1 VRLSTLLGIA
11 AVVLGVLVAVALVL
25 LARSALILIAIAL
38 FLAIALNP
46 AVEFFQRLGFGRGS
60 AVAAVY
66 LLALLVFV
74 LLGLVL
80 IPPLVDQITK
90 FIQSLPGLVNDLT
103 KGRGPLGF
111 LERKYHVVEK
121 VQNATKGVSASK
133 LTGDAAPALSIL
145 KGLATSLVGLF
156 VIAFMTLFMLLEG
169 PEWRARVT
177 GALPSA
183 RRPQIERIGSGVY
196 RSVSGFVTGNLIASL
211 IAGAYSGVILLV
223 AGVPYALPLALFVV
237 FIELIPFI
245 GPLVVTVLLTL
256 IAFTSSVVTGLVVFG
271 LLGVY
276 HLIEGHTLRPLIY
289 GHALKLSPL
298 SIIAAIL
305 IGTEVAGILGA
316 LAAIPVAGSI
326 QVILTELLDA
336 RREAPEATAAASGTA
351 GGP

>member
-1 VRLSTLLGIA
+1 M
-11 AVVLGVLVAVALVL
+11 LGVLVAVALVL
-25 LARSALILIAIAL
+25 LARSALVLIAIAL

-46 AVEFFQRLGFGRGS
+46 AVVFFQRRGLGRGL

-66 LLALLVFV
+66 LLALLIFV
-74 LLGLVL
+74 LVGLVL
-80 IPPLVDQITK
+80 IPPLVDEVTR
-90 FIQSLPGLVNDLT
+90 FIQSLPHLVSDLT
-103 KGRGPLGF
+103 KGKGPFGF

-121 VQNATKGVSASK
+121 VRSATKGVSASK

-145 KGLATSLVGLF
+145 KGVATSLIGAV

-169 PEWRARVT
+169 PDWRVRIS
-177 GALPSA
+177 GALPVD
-183 RRPQIERIGSGVY
+183 RRAQIERVGSGVY

-211 IAGAYSGVILLV
+211 VAGVYSAVILL
-223 AGVPYALPLALFVV
+223 ATGVPYAVPLAVFVV

-245 GPLVVTVLLTL
+245 GPLVVTVLLSLVAVTNGL
-256 IAFTSSVVTGLVVFG
+256 VTGLVVLG

-276 HLIEGHTLRPLIY
+276 HLVEGHTLRPLIY

-336 RREAPEATAAASGTA
+336 RRGVNAGEVRASA
-351 GGP
+351 DELDARPV

>member
-1 VRLSTLLGIA
+1 
-11 AVVLGVLVAVALVL
+11 VLGVLVAVALVL
-25 LARSALILIAIAL
+25 LAEKALVLIAIAL

-46 AVEFFQRLGFGRGS
+46 AVESFQALGLGRGLS
-60 AVAAVY
+60 VAAVY
-66 LLALLVFV
+66 VLTLLVFV
-74 LLGLVL
+74 LVGLVL
-80 IPPLVDQITK
+80 IPPLVDQVTK
-90 FIQSLPGLVNDLT
+90 FIQSLPHLVSDLT

-121 VQNATKGVSASK
+121 VQAATKGVSATK

-169 PEWRARVT
+169 PEWRKRIT
-177 GALPSA
+177 DALPRD

-196 RSVSGFVTGNLIASL
+196 HSVSGFVTGNLIASL
-211 IAGAYSGVILLV
+211 IAGAYSAVILLV

-237 FIELIPFI
+237 FIELVPYI
-245 GPLVVTVLLTL
+245 GPLVVTILLSL
-256 IAFTSSVVTGLVVFG
+256 IAATNSVVTGLVVFG

-276 HLIEGHTLRPLIY
+276 HLVEGHTLRPLIY

-305 IGTEVAGILGA
+305 IGTEIAGILGA
-316 LAAIPVAGSI
+316 LAAIPVAGSV
-326 QVILTELLDA
+326 QVILTELLET
-336 RREAPEATAAASGTA
+336 RREHAEHLDGAEAPSG
-351 GGP
+351 